1 MNETLVAQDYRQL
14 VEQFGSPL
22 LLLDKAAVRKQ
33 YRALAAALPD
43 VRLHY
48 ALKPLPHEAV
58 VSVLKEE
65 GACFDLA
72 TNGEVDLVRSQGVR
86 PGRCIHTHPIKR
98 DSDIRYALEFGCTVF
113 VYDNPLELEK
123 FLPYKDEVKLLLRV
137 SFPNPETK
145 VDLSKKFG
153 CTPEQALP
161 LLQLAQAK
169 GIKVMGLSFHVGSQ
183 VPHARRHVQAI
194 DACREIMEQA
204 WELGLKPWVL
214 DIGGGFPIPE
224 PKVKFNLP
232 EILRQINAR
241 LDEDFADAEIWAEPG
256 RYICGTAVNLVTSV
270 IGTKNRNGKP
280 WYILDEGIYGCFSGI
295 MYDHWTYPLHCFGKG
310 PKIPSMF
317 GGPSCDG
324 IDVLYRDFE
333 APSLRIGDRLLVTE
347 MGAYTNVSATRFNGF
362 YLAPTVIFEN
372 QPEYAAR
379 HQETAGEKDTE
390 AVI

>member
-1 MNETLVAQDYRQL
+1 MNETLVAKDVVAQDYRQL

-123 FLPYKDEVKLLLRV
+123 FIPYKDEVKLLLRV

-161 LLQLAQAK
+161 LLQLAHAK

-204 WELGLKPWVL
+204 WALGLKPW
-214 DIGGGFPIPE
+214 
-224 PKVKFNLP
+224 
-232 EILRQINAR
+232 
-241 LDEDFADAEIWAEPG
+241 
-256 RYICGTAVNLVTSV
+256 
-270 IGTKNRNGKP
+270 
-280 WYILDEGIYGCFSGI
+280 
-295 MYDHWTYPLHCFGKG
+295 
-310 PKIPSMF
+310 
-317 GGPSCDG
+317 
-324 IDVLYRDFE
+324 
-333 APSLRIGDRLLVTE
+333 
-347 MGAYTNVSATRFNGF
+347 
-362 YLAPTVIFEN
+362 
-372 QPEYAAR
+372 
-379 HQETAGEKDTE
+379 
-390 AVI
+390 

>member
-33 YRALAAALPD
+33 YRALVAALPD

-98 DSDIRYALEFGCTVF
+98 DSDIRYALEYGCTVF

-123 FLPYKDEVKLLLRV
+123 FIPYKDEVKLLLRV

-161 LLQLAQAK
+161 LLQLAHAK

-204 WELGLKPWVL
+204 WDLGLKPWVL
-214 DIGGGFPIPE
+214 DIGGGFP
-224 PKVKFNLP
+224 V
-232 EILRQINAR
+232 
-241 LDEDFADAEIWAEPG
+241 D
-256 RYICGTAVNLVTSV
+256 
-270 IGTKNRNGKP
+270 
-280 WYILDEGIYGCFSGI
+280 
-295 MYDHWTYPLHCFGKG
+295 YD
-310 PKIPSMF
+310 
-317 GGPSCDG
+317 GGEFDIDG
-324 IDVLYRDFE
+324 F
-333 APSLRIGDRLLVTE
+333 
-347 MGAYTNVSATRFNGF
+347 
-362 YLAPTVIFEN
+362 
-372 QPEYAAR
+372 
-379 HQETAGEKDTE
+379 
-390 AVI
+390 